1 MARDRGAQNGMS
13 IATALNTASAKPAG
27 KRPYFMTPE
36 VERVMAIAMA
46 IAQELAVARARID
59 TLERILERKGI
70 MTRAEI
76 ETFEPSPAEAAER
89 GLWTQEYIARVL
101 RIVQQEAEQMAAAP
115 NADLA
120 SEEVA
125 AEVAK
130 DGPEVPR

>member
-1 MARDRGAQNGMS
+1 MS
-13 IATALNTASAKPAG
+13 ISAALSAASAKPAG

-46 IAQELAVARARID
+46 IAQELAVARTRID
-59 TLERILERKGI
+59 TLERILERKGV

-76 ETFEPSPAEAAER
+76 EAFEPSASEAVER

-101 RIVQQEAEQMAAAP
+101 RIVQQEAEQITAAGES
-115 NADLA
+115 DLA

-125 AEVAK
+125 VEVAK
-130 DGPEVPR
+130 DEAHVPR